1 MQYLVDAAASLERGN
16 AIDAGEGP
24 GPFFGRLVER
34 FRPQAFYG
42 DPSQRH
48 IFMVV
53 ELDTPARM
61 AELMYLITW
70 WAGKE
75 PTFTPIM
82 APEVYGE
89 AIANAKQILSPP

>member
-1 MQYLVDAAASLERGN
+1 MLYLVDATASMERGN
-16 AIDAGEGP
+16 AIDKGEGP
-24 GPFFGRLVER
+24 RPFFAQVVER

-53 ELDTPARM
+53 ELDTPTRM
-61 AELMYLITW
+61 AELMYLFTW
-70 WAGKE
+70 WAGKA
-75 PTFTPIM
+75 PMFTPIM

-89 AIANAKQILSPP
+89 AIETAKKIASPP